1 MKVIVNNQEYW
12 IDFEYQE
19 KNDNLLT
26 SCNIL
31 DSNQTPIAGGLAKKT
46 IKDLHVKETGRKI
59 ALANAINGFDKATR
73 TAFWNQYFSR
83 KSYRTSFSYAEVK
96 KMFEKLEDCHSVGE
110 LAEVLQSLKT
120 FYNIRT
126 EE

>member
-1 MKVIVNNQEYW
+1 MKVIINNLEYW
-12 IDFEYQE
+12 IDFDYQE
-19 KNDNLLT
+19 QGGNLVT
-26 SCNIL
+26 FCNIL
-31 DSNQTPIAGGLAKKT
+31 DSSQTIIGAGCAKKT
-46 IKDLHVKETGRKI
+46 IKDPHIKETGRKI
-59 ALANAINGFDKATR
+59 ALTNAINSFDKATR
-73 TAFWNQYFSR
+73 TAFWNQYFNR

-96 KMFEKLEDCHSVGE
+96 KMFEKLEDCHAVGE

>member
-1 MKVIVNNQEYW
+1 MKVTVNNQEYW

-19 KNDNLLT
+19 KNNNLLT
-26 SCNIL
+26 SCNITNSDL
-31 DSNQTPIAGGLAKKT
+31 TPIAGGFAKKA
-46 IKDLHVKETGRKI
+46 IKDSHVKETGRKI

-110 LAEVLQSLKT
+110 LAEVLQSLKV